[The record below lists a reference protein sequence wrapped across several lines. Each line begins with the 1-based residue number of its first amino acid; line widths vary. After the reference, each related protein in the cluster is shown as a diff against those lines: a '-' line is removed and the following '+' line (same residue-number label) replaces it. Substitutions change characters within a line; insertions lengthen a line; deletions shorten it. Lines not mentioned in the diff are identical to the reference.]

1 MRRATPVRGK
11 NPLFGF
17 RSGAV
22 WRRACT
28 WAFFAALYVAF
39 TLTMFPPI
47 AAGNRDV
54 LVYKAVRLVL
64 FAIPLLSM
72 LCLSDFRW
80 CRRLPQFS
88 SERRS
93 QRLVGVVTLA
103 ALLLC
108 LSANLTYLHTPEYRE
123 ALLDKG
129 AALAS
134 LPQEP
139 LPDEGGTAPGT
150 AVPPHDAGATAGNED
165 GSLASTWNDRRE
177 GCGTD

>member
-1 MRRATPVRGK
+1 MRCSAPVRAK
-11 NPLFGF
+11 SPLFGF

-22 WRRACT
+22 WRRACA

-39 TLTMFPPI
+39 SLTMFPPVE
-47 AAGNRDV
+47 AGNRDV
-54 LVYKAVRLVL
+54 LVYKAVRLAL
-64 FAIPLLSM
+64 FAIPILSV

-80 CRRLPQFS
+80 CRRLPLFS

-93 QRLVGVVTLA
+93 QRLTGVVALA

-129 AALAS
+129 AALVS
-134 LPQEP
+134 SPQE
-139 LPDEGGTAPGT
+139 LTSAEGEAAPG
-150 AVPPHDAGATAGNED
+150 AVASPEGAGATTGDGD
-165 GSLASTWNDRRE
+165 GSLASAWNDRRE